1 MSRPVKPSRVH
12 FTGVAGSGMSALAQL
27 RALSGDI
34 VTGSDRLAD
43 RDLLGPLRPRLEAAG
58 ISFFRQDGSGLEAG
72 ADRLVV
78 STAIEKDNPDLL
90 RARELGLPVVHR
102 ADELCALAAGRRCLA
117 VAGTSG
123 KSTVTAMAFHILETA
138 GLSPGLAC
146 GAELP
151 SLRRRGLAGNAWL
164 GSSDLLVIEADES
177 DGTLTRYEPEVGVLL
192 NLSKDHKELA
202 ELAALFGVFRD
213 RSRRLVVN
221 ADAPG
226 LSELVHGALTFG
238 FSSGKLR
245 GRGLEL
251 DASGCRFTLEGISF
265 DLPVPGRH
273 NAENALAAASSCRE
287 LGVVFHDA
295 ARALSSY
302 EGIGRRFELLG
313 QARGV
318 EVIDDYAHNPEKV
331 RAAIAAARL
340 RGKRLLAVFQLH
352 GFAPARFLKDEFLE
366 AFTQALGSEDLLW
379 LPDIYYAGGT
389 AAKDVS
395 AADYAGELAACGK
408 KVRHVPMREEIV
420 AEIAAQAR
428 AGDIVLVMGAR
439 DPSLGDFAASILRSL

>member
-1 MSRPVKPSRVH
+1 MSQPAKRSRVH

-43 RDLLGPLRPRLEAAG
+43 RDALGPLRPRLEAAG

-72 ADRLVV
+72 AERLVV

-90 RARELGLPVVHR
+90 RARELGLPIVHR
-102 ADELCALAAGRRCLA
+102 AEELCALAAGRRCLA

-123 KSTVTAMAFHILETA
+123 KSTVTAMVFHILEAA
-138 GLSPGLAC
+138 GLAPSLAC

-151 SLRRRGLAGNAWL
+151 SLRKRGLAGNAWL
-164 GSSDLLVIEADES
+164 GLSDLLAIEADES

-192 NLSKDHKELA
+192 NLSKDHKELT
-202 ELAALFGVFRD
+202 ELAAIFGVFRQ
-213 RSRRLVVN
+213 RSRRFVVN
-221 ADAPG
+221 GDAPG
-226 LSELVHGALTFG
+226 LAELGRGALTFG
-238 FSSGKLR
+238 FSSGTLR
-245 GRGLEL
+245 GRDLEL
-251 DASGCRFTLEGISF
+251 DARGCRFTLEGVSF

-273 NAENALAAASSCRE
+273 NAENALAAAAACRE
-287 LGVVFHDA
+287 LGVAFRDA
-295 ARALSSY
+295 SLALASY
-302 EGIGRRFELLG
+302 EGIGRRFERVG

-331 RAAIAAARL
+331 RAAVAAARL
-340 RGKRLLAVFQLH
+340 RGKRLLVVFQLH
-352 GFAPARFLKDEFLE
+352 GFAPARFLKEEFLE
-366 AFTQALGSEDLLW
+366 AFTQALGPEDLLW

-395 AADYAGELAACGK
+395 AADYAGELAARGK
-408 KVRHVPMREEIV
+408 KARHLARREEIA
-420 AEIAAQAR
+420 AEIAAEAK
-428 AGDIVLVMGAR
+428 AGDVVLVMGAR
-439 DPSLGDFAASILRSL
+439 DASLGDFAASILRSL